1 MIFPVTLAINWCQS
15 PSQRYQIGDSWWYAP
30 VNPHPHQSPFFHG
43 ETRINHLFFMVNP
56 FWATLITIIHCYTNC
71 IPWYI
76 PPFVISP
83 IDYPHH
89 ITVVTP
95 IPSPSSAGICTTQ
108 LMVRIPL
115 LRQEDGVEDGGW
127 QGWKLVFTISSNRFL
142 VFGWGFNMVYP
153 TNIFFVMVSDRWWWL
168 MMHLEAIDGP
178 FVLFGDYHNHDPWNS

>member
-43 ETRINHLFFMVNP
+43 ESVLSDTHHHY
-56 FWATLITIIHCYTNC
+56 TLLHQLY
-71 IPWYI
+71 P
-76 PPFVISP
+76 VI
-83 IDYPHH
+83 Y
-89 ITVVTP
+89 TP
-95 IPSPSSAGICTTQ
+95 ICDISHRLSPSYHRCNPHPQSQLRRHLHHSADGAHSIATPRGWCGGRG
-108 LMVRIPL
+108 VA
-115 LRQEDGVEDGGW
+115 GVEVGFHHFF
-127 QGWKLVFTISSNRFL
+127 QPFFL